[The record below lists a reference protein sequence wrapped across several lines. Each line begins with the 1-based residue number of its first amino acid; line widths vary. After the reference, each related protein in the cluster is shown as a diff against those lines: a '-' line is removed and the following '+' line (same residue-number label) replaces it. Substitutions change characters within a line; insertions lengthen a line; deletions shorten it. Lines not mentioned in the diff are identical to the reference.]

1 MVGLLGKKI
10 GMTQLF
16 DEKGNYLPVTVIE
29 AGPCP
34 IIKINNKTLL
44 LGFEKVKENKLKK
57 PILGIYKKAG
67 VSACKIM
74 KEIHFD
80 NIENNQEYKIGQELK
95 VDIFKEGDFVDV
107 TGISKGKG
115 FQGGV
120 KRWGW
125 GGGPKTH
132 GSMSHRRIG
141 SVGSSTSPGRV
152 LKGHHLP
159 GHMGFKKVTVQNLK
173 LIKVIPDKNVLL
185 VKGAVPGH
193 NNSYVIIKKA
203 KKK

>member
-10 GMTQLF
+10 GMTQVF
-16 DEKGNYLPVTVIE
+16 DEKGNFLPVTVIE

-44 LGFEKVKENKLKK
+44 LGFEKVKEEKLKK
-57 PILGIYKKAG
+57 PVLGIYKKAG

-74 KEIHFD
+74 KEIPFD
-80 NIENNQEYKIGQELK
+80 KPGNQEYKVGQELK

-141 SVGSSTSPGRV
+141 SLGSSTCPGRV
-152 LKGHHLP
+152 FKGHHLP

>member
-1 MVGLLGKKI
+1 MVGLIGKKI
-10 GMTQLF
+10 GMTQVF
-16 DEKGNYLPVTVIE
+16 DAQGNFLPVSVIE

-34 IIKINNKTLL
+34 IIKVNQKTLL

-67 VSACKIM
+67 IPPCKIM
-74 KEIHFD
+74 KEVPFD
-80 NIENNQEYKIGQELK
+80 NKESQEYKVGQELK
-95 VDIFKEGDFVDV
+95 VDIFKEGDFLDI

-141 SVGSSTSPGRV
+141 SLGSSTCPGRV
-152 LKGHHLP
+152 FKGHHLP
-159 GHMGFKKVTVQNLK
+159 GHMGVKKVTIQNLK
-173 LIKVIPDKNVLL
+173 LIKVIPEKNILL
-185 VKGAVPGH
+185 VKGAVPGY
-193 NNSYVIIKKA
+193 NNGYLIIKKA